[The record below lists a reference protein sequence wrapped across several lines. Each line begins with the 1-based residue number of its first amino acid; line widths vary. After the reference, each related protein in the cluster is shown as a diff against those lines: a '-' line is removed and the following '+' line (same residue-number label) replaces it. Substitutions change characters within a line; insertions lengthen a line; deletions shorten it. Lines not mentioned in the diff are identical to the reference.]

1 MICRLDLSLITQVKF
16 GQNLASVFHQFALT
30 FRRKNGLTNRL
41 IQYVSLLCALFCAG
55 RLTYLFAYLVIFLLF
70 FLLSADFFQ
79 NQLFKNPFQ
88 EYHQCQTVW
97 IQIRPDILAGLIWVQ
112 TVCKGYQQMTL
123 VGKELYNMG
132 CDARKPVFRVSD
144 IARLKPAC
152 SATETS

>member
-1 MICRLDLSLITQVKF
+1 MICTLDLSLISHVKF
-16 GQNLASVFHQFALT
+16 GRNLTSRFSQSCAYIQT
-30 FRRKNGLTNRL
+30 EEWTDRL
-41 IQYVSLLCALFCAG
+41 IQYVSLLCAG
-55 RLTYLFAYLVIFLLF
+55 RLNYLFAYWVIIHV
-70 FLLSADFFQ
+70 FLLSADDFFQ
-79 NQLFKNPFQ
+79 NQLFQNLFQ

-112 TVCKGYQQMTL
+112 TACKGYQQMTL

-132 CDARKPVFRVSD
+132 CNVRKPVFGVSD